1 MYGELIPLGGGD
13 PIPLIKPKLLIGR
26 RESCDIVLRFGNISA
41 HHCEMSLEGG
51 YWFVSDLNSRNGTK
65 VNGLR
70 VTAKRRIDPG
80 DRLAIAKRNYELRYS
95 PADLG
100 AEGPPPDEAALEDVL
115 GQSLMK
121 GAGLERREQQ
131 EKAGRIGVRRP
142 KPPQPQPASTMPSEE
157 PEPGEEDQTI
167 EDEMDDDI
175 DDDVESEGE

>member
-1 MYGELIPLGGGD
+1 
-13 PIPLIKPKLLIGR
+13 
-26 RESCDIVLRFGNISA
+26 
-41 HHCEMSLEGG
+41 MSLEQG
-51 YWFVSDLNSRNGTK
+51 YWFVTDLSSRNGTK

-80 DRLAIAKRNYELRYS
+80 DRLAIAKRNYELQYS
-95 PADLG
+95 PTDLG

-121 GAGLERREQQ
+121 SAGLERREQQ

-142 KPPQPQPASTMPSEE
+142 KPTQPQPASTRPSEE
-157 PEPGEEDQTI
+157 PEPVDADDAI
-167 EDEMDDDI
+167 EDEI